1 MKITKSKLK
10 EIILEELANE
20 QVDDP
25 TKLVAKA
32 ATTTQRRKDA
42 LARVTDAGKELSS
55 QEAGIVNQIEQYIS
69 DLASK
74 PGIDLVQHPEDRHR
88 YSGVMIAPTFEDTEW
103 CHRNLLHPRLRSLRA
118 R

>member
-1 MKITKSKLK
+1 MKIAKSRLK

-20 QVDDP
+20 QVNDP
-25 TKLVAKA
+25 TKLSTKA

-74 PGIDLVQHPEDRHR
+74 PGIDLTQHRTMLERILKMLEQSIGSKAKQGDK
-88 YSGVMIAPTFEDTEW
+88 
-103 CHRNLLHPRLRSLRA
+103 
-118 R
+118 

>member
-1 MKITKSKLK
+1 MKIAKSRLK

-20 QVDDP
+20 QVNDP
-25 TKLVAKA
+25 TKLSTKA

-42 LARVTDAGKELSS
+42 LARVTDTGKELSS

-74 PGIDLVQHPEDRHR
+74 PGIDLTQH
-88 YSGVMIAPTFEDTEW
+88 
-103 CHRNLLHPRLRSLRA
+103 RSMLERILKMLEQSIGSKA
-118 R
+118 KQGDE

>member
-1 MKITKSKLK
+1 MKITKSRLK

-42 LARVTDAGKELSS
+42 LARVADAGKELSS

-74 PGIDLVQHPEDRHR
+74 PGIDLTQH
-88 YSGVMIAPTFEDTEW
+88 
-103 CHRNLLHPRLRSLRA
+103 RSMLERILKMLEQSIGSKA
-118 R
+118 KQGDK

>member
-1 MKITKSKLK
+1 MKIATSRLK

-20 QVDDP
+20 QVNDP
-25 TKLVAKA
+25 TKLSTKA

-74 PGIDLVQHPEDRHR
+74 PGIDLTQHRTMLERILKMLEQSIGSKAKQGDK
-88 YSGVMIAPTFEDTEW
+88 
-103 CHRNLLHPRLRSLRA
+103 
-118 R
+118 

>member
-1 MKITKSKLK
+1 MKIAKSRLK

-20 QVDDP
+20 QVNDP
-25 TKLVAKA
+25 TKLSTKA

-42 LARVTDAGKELSS
+42 LARVTDTGKELSS

-74 PGIDLVQHPEDRHR
+74 PGIDLTQHRCMLERILKMLEQSIGSKAKQGD
-88 YSGVMIAPTFEDTEW
+88 E
-103 CHRNLLHPRLRSLRA
+103 
-118 R
+118 

>member
-1 MKITKSKLK
+1 MKITKNRLK

-20 QVDDP
+20 QVNDP

-55 QEAGIVNQIEQYIS
+55 QEAVIVNQIEQYIS

-74 PGIDLVQHPEDRHR
+74 PGIDLVQHRAVLER
-88 YSGVMIAPTFEDTEW
+88 
-103 CHRNLLHPRLRSLRA
+103 LLKMLEQAVGSKA
-118 R
+118 KQGDE

>member
-1 MKITKSKLK
+1 MKITKNRLK

-20 QVDDP
+20 QVNDP

-74 PGIDLVQHPEDRHR
+74 PGINLVQHRATLER
-88 YSGVMIAPTFEDTEW
+88 
-103 CHRNLLHPRLRSLRA
+103 LLKMLEQAIGSKA
-118 R
+118 KQGEEQ

>member
-20 QVDDP
+20 QAADP
-25 TKLVAKA
+25 TKL
-32 ATTTQRRKDA
+32 ATQTATASQRKKDA
-42 LARVTDAGKELSS
+42 LSRIADTEKELSS

-74 PGIDLVQHPEDRHR
+74 PGIDLVQHRATLEK
-88 YSGVMIAPTFEDTEW
+88 
-103 CHRNLLHPRLRSLRA
+103 LLKMLEQTIGSKA
-118 R
+118 KQGDE